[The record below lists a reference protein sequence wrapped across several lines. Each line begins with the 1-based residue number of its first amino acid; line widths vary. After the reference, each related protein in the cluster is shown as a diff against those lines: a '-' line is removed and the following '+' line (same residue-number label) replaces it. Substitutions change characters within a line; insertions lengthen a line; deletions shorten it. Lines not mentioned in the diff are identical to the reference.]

1 VARGATALAVGL
13 AVLVLPAAP
22 ARADTIRELQWHLD
36 AVKAPQAQ
44 AVSSGDG
51 VVVAVVDTGVDAD
64 HPDLAGAVLPGRS
77 FVPDPDAHLDPVG
90 HGTAMA
96 GLIAARGGGPNNA
109 LGIAPGAQILPVKI
123 ADGTRQSSAE
133 PIRWAVDN
141 GADIINLSFGRDQ
154 VGTNP
159 ADEADAVAYAL
170 AHDVVVVSSAG
181 NTDNV
186 SVGNAFAAMPGVIG
200 VGGVARSGQ
209 HFTGSSTGAF
219 VAVSAPAED
228 VASTFPRAVANSGYA
243 KASGSSDAAAIVS
256 GIAALI
262 RSEYPEMDAANVV
275 NRILQS
281 AVDQGAPGRDPE
293 FGFGSVDAERALTL
307 EIPTVDENPLGVA
320 APAGP
325 GQPGSPDFGSG
336 DEGGLAGALVL
347 IGLLFGGLLC
357 VGLVIL
363 IIVLVRRSGR
373 RRGPPT
379 YGGGGPPQG
388 YPPPQHQ
395 SPQYQSP
402 QYQPPSHQPTQ
413 GYPPQYPAQGYPPP
427 QNPPPAP
434 PPYGQPPR

>member
-1 VARGATALAVGL
+1 
-13 AVLVLPAAP
+13 
-22 ARADTIRELQWHLD
+22 
-36 AVKAPQAQ
+36 
-44 AVSSGDG
+44 
-51 VVVAVVDTGVDAD
+51 
-64 HPDLAGAVLPGRS
+64 
-77 FVPDPDAHLDPVG
+77 
-90 HGTAMA
+90 MA

-141 GADIINLSFGRDQ
+141 GASVINLSFGRDQ

-200 VGGVARSGQ
+200 VGGVARSGE
-209 HFTGSSTGAF
+209 HFNGSSTGAF

-262 RSEYPEMDAANVV
+262 RSEYPDMNAANVV

-281 AVDQGAPGRDPE
+281 SVDQGAPGRDPE
-293 FGFGSVDAERALTL
+293 FGFGAVDAERALTL
-307 EIPTVDENPLGVA
+307 EIPTVAENPLGAA
-320 APAGP
+320 APGGP
-325 GQPGSPDFGSG
+325 VQPGSPDFGGS
-336 DEGGLAGALVL
+336 DGGGFGGALVL
-347 IGLLFGGLLC
+347 IGLLLGGLLC
-357 VGLVIL
+357 LGLVVL

-379 YGGGGPPQG
+379 YGGGGPPQA

-395 SPQYQSP
+395 ASP
-402 QYQPPSHQPTQ
+402 YQPPSSYQPTQ
-413 GYPPQYPAQGYPPP
+413 GYPPPQYPAQGYPP

-434 PPYGQPPR
+434 PQSGQPPR

>member
-1 VARGATALAVGL
+1 MVRGATALAVGL
-13 AVLVLPAAP
+13 AVVVLPAAP

-44 AVSSGDG
+44 ALSRGDG
-51 VVVAVVDTGVDAD
+51 VVVAVVDTGVDAN
-64 HPDLAGAVLPGRS
+64 HPDLAGAILPGRS
-77 FVPDPDAHLDPVG
+77 FVPDPNAHLDPVG

-96 GLIAARGGGPNNA
+96 GIIAARGGGPNNA

-141 GADIINLSFGRDQ
+141 GASVINLSFGRDQ
-154 VGTNP
+154 VGVNP

-200 VGGVARSGQ
+200 VGGVARSGE

-256 GIAALI
+256 GIVALI
-262 RSEYPEMDAANVV
+262 RSEYPDMNAANVV
-275 NRILQS
+275 NRILLS
-281 AVDQGAPGRDPE
+281 AVDQGAPGRDPQ
-293 FGFGSVDAERALTL
+293 FGFGSVDAERALTM
-307 EIPTVDENPLGVA
+307 EIPTVAENPLGA
-320 APAGP
+320 AVPAGP
-325 GQPGSPDFGSG
+325 GQPGSPDFGDPGG
-336 DEGGLAGALVL
+336 DNAFARSMVL

-357 VGLVIL
+357 LGLVVL

-379 YGGGGPPQG
+379 YGGGGPPQA

-395 SPQYQSP
+395 SPHS
-402 QYQPPSHQPTQ
+402 QPQ
-413 GYPPQYPAQGYPPP
+413 GYPPQYPAQGYPP

-434 PPYGQPPR
+434 PQYGQPPR

>member
-1 VARGATALAVGL
+1 LAVVRGATALAVGL
-13 AVLVLPAAP
+13 AVVLLPAAP

-44 AVSSGDG
+44 AISRGDG

-77 FVPDPDAHLDPVG
+77 FVSDPDAHLDPVG

-141 GADIINLSFGRDQ
+141 GASVINLSFGRDQ

-200 VGGVARSGQ
+200 VGGIARSGQ
-209 HFTGSSTGAF
+209 HFIGSSTGAF
-219 VAVSAPAED
+219 VAVSAPAEN
-228 VASTFPRAVANSGYA
+228 VASTFPRAVATSGYA

-262 RSEYPEMDAANVV
+262 RSEYPDMDAANVV
-275 NRILQS
+275 NRILLS

-307 EIPTVDENPLGVA
+307 DIPTVAENPLGAA
-320 APAGP
+320 APTGP
-325 GQPGSPDFGSG
+325 GQPGSPDLDGS
-336 DEGGLAGALVL
+336 DEGNAFGRAMVL

-363 IIVLVRRSGR
+363 IVVLIRRSGR
-373 RRGPPT
+373 RRGPPA
-379 YGGGGPPQG
+379 YGGGGPPQAYG
-388 YPPPQHQ
+388 GGGPPQTYPP
-395 SPQYQSP
+395 PQYQSP
-402 QYQPPSHQPTQ
+402 QYQQPPGYPPQ
-413 GYPPQYPAQGYPPP
+413 GYPPQSPPP
-427 QNPPPAP
+427 GPQ
-434 PPYGQPPR
+434 YGQPPR